1 MDRDQVI
8 DVLGRTSLFGGLH
21 RDLLDSL
28 ASACVQ
34 RVYRRDQYLWY
45 QGDPGD
51 RLVVVASG
59 LVKVVVHS
67 EAGDQ
72 IVLAALGP
80 PESRMIS
87 RDHGSPTTSSRP
99 RLTGHSSA
107 DQSERSVGMKPC
119 TNAL

>member
-59 LVKVVVHS
+59 
-67 EAGDQ
+67 AR
-72 IVLAALGP
+72 P
-80 PESRMIS
+80 PLRQSPRKANRAVRRQLSRYLIE
-87 RDHGSPTTSSRP
+87 HP
-99 RLTGHSSA
+99 
-107 DQSERSVGMKPC
+107 
-119 TNAL
+119 